1 MSGNDDGR
9 LKREH
14 RVECGR
20 PLERIR
26 IVADDRRRSL
36 LHEIARE
43 HDAGVGHVRDDVVA
57 GMAAPRVCQHH
68 AAATQ
73 VQPDVAGQH
82 VGGKDGRGGLQV
94 GREVGPPS
102 RRVVAEA
109 SGTHVPGAVGEN
121 GAASIV
127 RPRSTGHERDRAEE
141 VVPVRVRD
149 QCRPLQWRHLTDR
162 CRHLGAV
169 NLIPAVSADLAQVP
183 VIMSTLPPNW
193 AALST

>member
-82 VGGKDGRGGLQV
+82 VGGKDGPGGLQV
-94 GREVGPPS
+94 GREVGPPY
-102 RRVVAEA
+102 RRVIAEA
-109 SGTHVPGAVGEN
+109 SVTHVLGVVGEDR
-121 GAASIV
+121 ATPIV
-127 RPRSTGHERDRAEE
+127 RPHRAGHERGRAEE
-141 VVPVRVRD
+141 VVPV
-149 QCRPLQWRHLTDR
+149 
-162 CRHLGAV
+162 
-169 NLIPAVSADLAQVP
+169 
-183 VIMSTLPPNW
+183 
-193 AALST
+193 